1 MSGNDSFDSLFNE
14 LMQASAQFDGKYTHP
29 EIGLVSFR
37 LGFSHW
43 ENVDGKNT
51 RVFTNEEANPE
62 SVMSFQLT
70 RKAGES
76 LNREIDHDRVQVFEA
91 KNRKTGKGN
100 QYVTY
105 VPSWAD
111 ERSKKMPSLVESLK
125 SALGEKMGNYLR
137 DGLPFYALLGWHVN
151 KYKTQSGDERE
162 NWIPCVLQYFAT
174 KEDALAEVE
183 KQESGDFDLSPFEP
197 ETYTTYSNGDFARA
211 MSWREFATM
220 ILKEMR
226 ENLANVQT
234 DDENELNANV
244 VVAANEAFTKLVS
257 AEPEDYDEGFVNAFV
272 AMYLAAPVNLP
283 F

>member
-51 RVFTNEEANPE
+51 RVFTDTSENPE
-62 SVMSFQLT
+62 SVASFQLT

-76 LNREIDHDRVQVFEA
+76 LNRETDHDRVQILEA
-91 KNRKTGKGN
+91 KNRKTGKGIP
-100 QYVTY
+100 YVMY

-111 ERSKKMPSLVESLK
+111 ERSKKMPSLFESIRVVFGDK
-125 SALGEKMGNYLR
+125 TAEYLR
-137 DGLPFYALLGWHVN
+137 EGTPFYALLGWHN
-151 KYKTQSGDERE
+151 YKYKTQSGDERE
-162 NWIPCVLQYFAT
+162 NFVPCVLQHFAT

-183 KQESGDFDLSPFEP
+183 KQESGGFDPNPFEP
-197 ETYTTYSNGDFARA
+197 EVYKTFHNGDYARL
-211 MSWREFATM
+211 MSWEKFALM
-220 ILKEMR
+220 ALESMKEK
-226 ENLANVQT
+226 LAGTSFV
-234 DDENELNANV
+234 DENEREANV
-244 VVAANEAFTKLVS
+244 VLAANETFLQVVSDNPEHFSQELV
-257 AEPEDYDEGFVNAFV
+257 DVFV
-272 AMYLAAPVNLP
+272 AMYLASDVKLP

>member
-51 RVFTNEEANPE
+51 RVFTDTSENPE
-62 SVMSFQLT
+62 SVASFQLT

-76 LNREIDHDRVQVFEA
+76 LNRETDHDRVQILEA
-91 KNRKTGKGN
+91 KNRKTGKGIP
-100 QYVTY
+100 YVMY

-111 ERSKKMPSLVESLK
+111 ERSKKMPSLFESIRVVFGDK
-125 SALGEKMGNYLR
+125 TAEYLR
-137 DGLPFYALLGWHVN
+137 EGTPFYALLGWHN
-151 KYKTQSGDERE
+151 YKYKTQSGDERE
-162 NWIPCVLQYFAT
+162 NFVPCVLKYFAT

-197 ETYTTYSNGDFARA
+197 ETYATYSNGDFARA